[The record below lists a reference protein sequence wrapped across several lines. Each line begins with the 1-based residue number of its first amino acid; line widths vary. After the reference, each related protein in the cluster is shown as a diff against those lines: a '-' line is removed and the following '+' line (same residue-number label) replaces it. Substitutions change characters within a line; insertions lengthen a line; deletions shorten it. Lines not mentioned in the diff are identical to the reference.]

1 MNPLVVQVFRNF
13 IAQIA
18 WRGELIEI

>member
-18 WRGELIEI
+18 WQGELIEI